1 MAFSNS
7 QGIFFFS
14 IPNFFVILEPNEM
27 GGKVKGGYDLLAHE
41 ELNNMLN
48 SRAFTNLLES
58 L

>member
-1 MAFSNS
+1 MVFSNG

-27 GGKVKGGYDLLAHE
+27 GGKVKGGYNLLAHE

-48 SRAFTNLLES
+48 SGAFPNFLES